1 MYRLWAISMITVGTA
16 WYRSPHSSNL
26 EGLCSEVLRQYWGN
40 QEIWNHQPQNGLL
53 VGQGWIS
60 QFMDCGWR
68 IPNILDSISP
78 YIIIKKP
85 SCISCVLL
93 YISLFSWLFNH
104 NWLVVLTILKIISQ
118 WEGLSHIL
126 WNIKNVWNHQPVYIY
141 IICMSFSLM
150 VAQSPENHELII
162 NHGIKNPHMFEC

>member
-1 MYRLWAISMITVGTA
+1 MLVTFSLPDGTCCTDSGPFSMITVGTA

-40 QEIWNHQPQNGLL
+40 QEIWNHQPHNGLL

-104 NWLVVLTILKIISQ
+104 NWLVVNHLEKYQSMGRIIPYIMEHKKCLKPPTS
-118 WEGLSHIL
+118 L
-126 WNIKNVWNHQPVYIY
+126 YI
-141 IICMSFSLM
+141 
-150 VAQSPENHELII
+150 
-162 NHGIKNPHMFEC
+162 

>member
-1 MYRLWAISMITVGTA
+1 
-16 WYRSPHSSNL
+16 
-26 EGLCSEVLRQYWGN
+26 
-40 QEIWNHQPQNGLL
+40 
-53 VGQGWIS
+53 
-60 QFMDCGWR
+60 MDCGWR

-104 NWLVVLTILKIISQ
+104 NWLVVNHLEKYQSMGRIIPYIMEHKKCLKPPTS
-118 WEGLSHIL
+118 L
-126 WNIKNVWNHQPVYIY
+126 YIY

-150 VAQSPENHELII
+150 VVQSPENHELII
-162 NHGIKNPHMFEC
+162 NHGIKNPHMFECEKKEHESLIFDA